1 MKSCTPLAVLR
12 AQTGRRTRISVGC
25 IVNTRKDIPGDD
37 AARFGLFLGSFLIT
51 HELPDSL
58 SIRDLST
65 DIGGVTSR
73 IKRKRLYLA
82 TALELSVGRFMLSF
96 FSTERRKKLYQKHY
110 PLWGGLTNMNINSLW
125 LKAGATEP
133 ADYIRAVST
142 GPVTPLVLSFTT
154 SGQAANIGLSYRTT
168 VFSPP
173 DIERL
178 KACLLESLANLE
190 AQS

>member
-1 MKSCTPLAVLR
+1 
-12 AQTGRRTRISVGC
+12 
-25 IVNTRKDIPGDD
+25 
-37 AARFGLFLGSFLIT
+37 
-51 HELPDSL
+51 
-58 SIRDLST
+58 
-65 DIGGVTSR
+65 
-73 IKRKRLYLA
+73 
-82 TALELSVGRFMLSF
+82 
-96 FSTERRKKLYQKHY
+96 
-110 PLWGGLTNMNINSLW
+110 MNINSLW